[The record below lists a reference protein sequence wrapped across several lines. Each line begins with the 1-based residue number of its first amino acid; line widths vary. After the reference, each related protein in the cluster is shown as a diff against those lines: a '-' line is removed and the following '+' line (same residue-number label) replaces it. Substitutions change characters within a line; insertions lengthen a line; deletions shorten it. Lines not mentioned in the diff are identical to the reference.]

1 MINRITLILL
11 SFFCIINAQIALPTF
26 QGVHTPHTTISGTP
40 ENPLGSNIS
49 PNYTNQ
55 SWDYTIGYRFTPQVN
70 GTITQLGGYFNGTR
84 TVRLWQRS
92 NQSFLGSVSVTSNND
107 WSYTDLASSIS
118 VNSGTE
124 YIVAVTMT
132 GSGGAYNST
141 WNGPHTYGNILV
153 SYTCWKKNHNS
164 DSYPYWQNETYTN
177 HMYGM
182 ADITFIPDS

>member
-1 MINRITLILL
+1 MLRRLTLLLFSL
-11 SFFCIINAQIALPTF
+11 SFINAQIALPTF
-26 QGVHTPHTTISGTP
+26 QAVHKPHTTTSGTP

-49 PNYTNQ
+49 ATHTNSAWHYTL
-55 SWDYTIGYRFTPQVN
+55 GYRFTPQVN
-70 GTITQLGGYFNGTR
+70 GTITQLGGYFIGTR

-132 GSGGAYNST
+132 GSGGAYLYN

>member
-1 MINRITLILL
+1 MIRRNIPLL
-11 SFFCIINAQIALPTF
+11 FFFYAINAQIALPTF
-26 QGVHTPHTTISGTP
+26 QAVHKPHTTTSGTP

-49 PNYTNQ
+49 ATHTNSAWHYTL
-55 SWDYTIGYRFTPQVN
+55 GYRFTPQVN
-70 GTITQLGGYFNGTR
+70 GTITQLGGYFIGTR